1 MLCCLRL
8 GRERGHRH
16 RCWLAGGVRTQGA
29 RAGDGVQRSL
39 LVCGDRLWAGS
50 GSAGD
55 AAAGDSVL
63 VFFLGAALA
72 LGAALRLG
80 AISTPACGSARP
92 DFPNLYFLSRSW
104 NSYGSPEAPQ
114 PCPLVTNEQPLW
126 LPRRSQ
132 PRRPLTE
139 TAPTLATRTICDS
152 L

>member
-1 MLCCLRL
+1 M
-8 GRERGHRH
+8 
-16 RCWLAGGVRTQGA
+16 
-29 RAGDGVQRSL
+29 

-92 DFPNLYFLSRSW
+92 DFPNLYFRALEF
-104 NSYGSPEAPQ
+104 YGSPDRAIEAPQ